1 MTVEEHHS
9 AEELERLFREEKSAR
24 MAKRIWIVWQARL
37 GRTEPEITAEIS
49 LARRTVQQCVRCY
62 NTAGLA
68 GLQGVCG
75 TPGSCRPRPEAASFA
90 HGRNALPTANRSGT
104 ATQR

>member
-37 GRTEPEITAEIS
+37 GRTEPEITAEIR
-49 LARRTVQQCVRCY
+49 LARRNVQQCVRCY
-62 NTAGLA
+62 NTAGL
-68 GLQGVCG
+68 QHCGVVG
-75 TPGSCRPRPEAASFA
+75 SPGSCRLRPEAASFA
-90 HGRNALPTANRSGT
+90 HGRNAFSTANRSGT

>member
-37 GRTEPEITAEIS
+37 GRTEPEITAEIRI
-49 LARRTVQQCVRCY
+49 ARRTVQQCVRGY
-62 NTAGLA
+62 NTAGFA
-68 GLQGVCG
+68 SLQDRVGRG
-75 TPGSCRPRPEAASFA
+75 WKPEAASFA
-90 HGRNALPTANRSGT
+90 HGRNAFPTANRSGT